1 MTTAQSMRRLFLL
14 FLFFI
19 ATASLWAQQYTLPQV
34 PDSIRDAT
42 ARADYATA
50 RFWERYNFCDT
61 TLLTPD
67 YAEQALADFIG
78 LLRYASTEGREVAIE
93 RWLDGAKASPQVY
106 NYFAKQ
112 ADYYLYHPNS
122 PLRDDELNLLVVRH
136 VAQCEVADEAQRT
149 RARFLLKLG
158 TRNQVGDVVSDFT
171 CQTADEKEHQ
181 LIEMLHTPLT
191 LMLFYDPECDNCRGM
206 IFRLRYSSMI
216 NQCISDGR
224 LTFLAVNVM
233 KEEEGEEVA
242 EEDLPNNWLQVRDV
256 TGVQEHLLYDL
267 SGLPVLFLLDA
278 DGRVVQRQ
286 TDIHQVMN
294 YLVSH

>member
-1 MTTAQSMRRLFLL
+1 MRRLFLL
-14 FLFFI
+14 FLFSV
-19 ATASLWAQQYTLPQV
+19 AAASLWAQQYAMPQV

-42 ARADYATA
+42 ARADYATE
-50 RFWERYNFCDT
+50 RFWERYDFCDT

-78 LLRYASTEGREVAIE
+78 LLHYASPKGREVAIN
-93 RWLDGAKASPQVY
+93 RWLDAATATPQVY

-136 VAQCEVADEAQRT
+136 VTECEVAGEAQRI

-158 TRNQVGDVVSDFT
+158 TRNQVGDVATDFT
-171 CQTADEKEHQ
+171 CLTADGQEHQ
-181 LIEMLHTPLT
+181 LLEMLHTPLT

-216 NQCISDGR
+216 NQRISDGR

-233 KEEEGEEVA
+233 KAEEGEEVT
-242 EEDLPNNWLQVRDV
+242 EEELPDNWLQVRDA
-256 TGVQEHLLYDL
+256 TGVQENLLYDL
-267 SGLPVLFLLDA
+267 SGLPTLFLLDA
-278 DGRVVQRQ
+278 EGRVLQRQ

-294 YLVSH
+294 YLVAN